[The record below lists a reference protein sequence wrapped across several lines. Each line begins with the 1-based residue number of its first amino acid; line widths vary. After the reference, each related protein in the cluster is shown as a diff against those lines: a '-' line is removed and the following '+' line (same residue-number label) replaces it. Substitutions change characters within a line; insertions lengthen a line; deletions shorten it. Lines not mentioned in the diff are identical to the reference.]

1 MDNYDICA
9 QNNIYI
15 ICFSICSQNKFY
27 STPIYIYKMKNV
39 EGKMINNSKIEKI
52 MEKPIVEVLLFKI
65 IRHF

>member
-39 EGKMINNSKIEKI
+39 EERW
-52 MEKPIVEVLLFKI
+52 LI
-65 IRHF
+65 IQKLKK